1 MILTIN
7 LNPVLEK
14 MYYMEKLLPRV
25 ETEAEKVVYKS
36 GGAGKNTS
44 QIINSLN
51 VDVLPIGFL
60 GGLSGKY
67 IYNDLTEQR
76 IDSDFTII
84 KDETQSAIW
93 IIENNKFLSKIV
105 EMKPRITRD
114 ELGGFYEL
122 YKNIISKC
130 SIICGNGSVPI
141 GTPEEIYFDLITLCN
156 KENKKFLL
164 EAEDIELQYGIEAK
178 PYMVKITVGQLEN
191 LTRLKLNFENEI
203 IKAANYILEKD
214 VELVIVDLD
223 VKGSIV
229 LTKER
234 GYRLEVNDIDLSK
247 IGIDQGYTL
256 SGYGY
261 GIEKNYDLDMTMR
274 LGQSFRIAYSIAEN
288 IREIDMS
295 DIKKIMSSITIMP
308 IYY

>member
-14 MYYMEKLLPRV
+14 SYYMDKLLPRV
-25 ETEAEKVVYKS
+25 ETKAEKVVYKS
-36 GGAGKNTS
+36 SGAGINTS
-44 QIINSLN
+44 QILNSLN

-84 KDETQSAIW
+84 KDETQSAIS
-93 IIENNKFLSKIV
+93 IIENNKFLWKIV
-105 EMKPRITRD
+105 EVKPRITRD
-114 ELGGFYEL
+114 ELGSFYES
-122 YKNIISKC
+122 YKNTVSKS
-130 SIICGNGSVPI
+130 SIICGNGSVPFGI
-141 GTPEEIYFDLITLCN
+141 PEEIYFDLITLCN

-164 EAEDIELQYGIEAK
+164 AAEDIELQYGIEAK
-178 PYMVKITVGQLEN
+178 PYMVKITVGQLED
-191 LTRLKLNFENEI
+191 LTKLKLDFENEI
-203 IKAANYILEKD
+203 IKAANYILEKG

-223 VKGSIV
+223 EKGSIV
-229 LTKER
+229 LTKEM
-234 GYRLEVNDIDLSK
+234 GYRLEIDDIDLDKLS
-247 IGIDQGYTL
+247 IDQGYTL
-256 SGYGY
+256 AGYAY

-274 LGQSFRIAYSIAEN
+274 LGQSFRIAYSIADN